1 MTKPECAS
9 LLAGIGFELSPRDL
23 EALIKRAEGWP
34 AALYLAG
41 LALLEETD
49 VSAAIGRFAGDDR
62 IVADYIRDEFLK
74 PISRRRIELLR
85 RVSVLDRF
93 NGELCDAVLERTGS
107 AAALLDLL
115 HGNMLL
121 LPLDRKDEWFRLHTL
136 LRGMLQANLRRTEP
150 DLEPEL
156 HSRAS
161 SWWATH
167 GDND

>member
-1 MTKPECAS
+1 
-9 LLAGIGFELSPRDL
+9 
-23 EALIKRAEGWP
+23 
-34 AALYLAG
+34 
-41 LALLEETD
+41 
-49 VSAAIGRFAGDDR
+49 
-62 IVADYIRDEFLK
+62 
-74 PISRRRIELLR
+74 
-85 RVSVLDRF
+85 

-136 LRGMLQANLRRTEP
+136 LRGMLQADLRRTEP

-167 GDND
+167 GDNDRAIEHAISGGAYERAGELLWAGVPDYNARGRVATVERWLKRLGDDRVGAYPTLSLTAAQGCLARGEGGMTEHWNAVTRS